1 MIIMI
6 DILILMTLIMF
17 ELVIIKQ
24 FWMINMEVQKVKYS
38 RVEAVNERYAT
49 RSDIKTLDYTAEQL
63 ESDDIDKYIFK

>member
-6 DILILMTLIMF
+6 DLLILMTLILL
-17 ELVIIKQ
+17 ELLIIKQ

-49 RSDIKTLDYTAEQL
+49 RRDIKTLDYTAAQL
-63 ESDDIDKYIFK
+63 ESDDVDKYIFK